1 MGSLDELIIEQ
12 IKPKIY
18 EMAEEYIK
26 SDEAIEKI
34 YDSLEG
40 LTLERVNEIL
50 AEEDIREQL
59 VDNVKDSVIDI
70 AKSHI
75 DDMTVPIKNVTVEL
89 NGQIVTSNTDLYHR
103 EYETLLS
110 FVIQKIPLLLKG
122 PAGSGK
128 NICIEQISKA
138 LNLKLYRCNSPQDKF
153 ELEGFIDANG
163 RYHESAFYRAFTKGG
178 ILLLDEMDNA
188 MASALIAVNDAISNG
203 SYTFPNEECF
213 MHEEFR
219 VIATANT
226 WGNGKSFEYVGRNKL
241 DAATLDRFICW
252 EHYYDKDLERA
263 LYPDEEILEVFW
275 ELRNAAD
282 ESKSRFI
289 FSTRGIKY
297 SYILRKAG
305 LDLETIIKATI
316 VKSMNIDD
324 LNILME
330 KMNIDKYDN
339 KFYSALIDLRDK
351 MCR

>member
-12 IKPKIY
+12 IKPQIY
-18 EMAEEYIK
+18 EMADEYIE
-26 SDEAIEKI
+26 SDETIEKI
-34 YDSLEG
+34 HDSLEE
-40 LTLERVNEIL
+40 LTVERVDKIL
-50 AEEDIREQL
+50 ESEDVLKQL
-59 VDNVKDSVIDI
+59 VINVRERVLEV
-70 AKSHI
+70 ARSHI
-75 DDMTVPIKNVTVEL
+75 EEMTVPIKNVIVEL

-110 FVIQKIPLLLKG
+110 FAIEKIPIILKG
-122 PAGSGK
+122 PSGSGK
-128 NICIEQISKA
+128 NICVEQISEA

-153 ELEGFIDANG
+153 ELEGFVDANG
-163 RYHESAFYRAFTKGG
+163 IYHESAFYKAFDKGG

-203 SYTFPNEECF
+203 KYTFPNGECI
-213 MHEEFR
+213 MHEDFR

-226 WGNGKSFEYVGRNKL
+226 WGNGKSFEYVGRNKI

-252 EHYYDKDLERA
+252 EVFYDKDLERA

-275 ELRNAAD
+275 EFRNAAD

-305 LDLETIIKATI
+305 LDLEKVVKATI
-316 VKSMNIDD
+316 IKSMNIDD
-324 LNILME
+324 LNILIE
-330 KMNIDKYDN
+330 KISIDKYDN
-339 KFYSALIDLRDK
+339 KFYGALIDLRDK
-351 MCR
+351 MYR

>member
-12 IKPKIY
+12 IKPQIYKI
-18 EMAEEYIK
+18 AELYIK
-26 SDEAIEKI
+26 SDKAIEKI
-34 YDSLEG
+34 HDSLEG

-59 VDNVKDSVIDI
+59 VNSVKERVIDI

-89 NGQIVTSNTDLYHR
+89 NGKIVTSNTDLYHR

-110 FVIQKIPLLLKG
+110 FAIQKIPVILKG

-128 NICIEQISKA
+128 NICVEQISKA
-138 LNLKLYRCNSPQDKF
+138 LNLQLYRCNSPQDKF
-153 ELEGFIDANG
+153 ELEGFVDANG
-163 RYHESAFYRAFTKGG
+163 VYHESAFYNAFNKGG

-203 SYTFPNEECF
+203 KYTFPNGECF
-213 MHEEFR
+213 MHEDFR

-226 WGNGKSFEYVGRNKL
+226 WGNGKSFEYVGRNKI

-252 EHYYDKDLERA
+252 EVSYDKDLERA

-275 ELRNAAD
+275 EFRNAAD

-305 LDLETIIKATI
+305 LDLEKVVKATI
-316 VKSMNIDD
+316 IKSMNIDD

-330 KMNIDKYDN
+330 KISIDKYDN

-351 MCR
+351 MYR